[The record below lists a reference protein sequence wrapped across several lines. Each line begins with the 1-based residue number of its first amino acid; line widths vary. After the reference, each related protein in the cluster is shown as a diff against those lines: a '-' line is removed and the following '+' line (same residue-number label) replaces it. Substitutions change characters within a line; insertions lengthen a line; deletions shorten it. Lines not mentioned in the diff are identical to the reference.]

1 MSDLEST
8 TKLRLTTTEELL
20 RAVELGI
27 VDKTEARSMLGLGV
41 KRGRSARV
49 QPRAGGRFSKSDRVL
64 PFNRF
69 SGQAKRVMV
78 RAQETAQAEDR
89 TTVNTLDLLLAL
101 ASSAESSSSGR
112 VLADLAIDEVKIVA
126 TAGSLSASPETVV
139 EGIGPTAEL
148 KRVVERAFQLI
159 EYPEDIGT
167 EHLLLA
173 MAGED
178 GIAGAVLGGLGLSD
192 RVLRDEIARSSR
204 PRHR

>member
-1 MSDLEST
+1 MNDLEDT
-8 TKLRLTTTEELL
+8 TGLRLTTTEELL

-27 VDKTEARSMLGLGV
+27 VDKTEARSMLGLAV
-41 KRGRSARV
+41 KRGRFAKV
-49 QPRAGGRFSKSDRVL
+49 QPRSAGRFSRSDRVL

-69 SGQAKRVMV
+69 SGQAKRAMV
-78 RAQETAQAEDR
+78 HAQETAQAEDR
-89 TTVNTLDLLLAL
+89 TTINTLDMLLAL
-101 ASSAESSSSGR
+101 ASTADFRSGGI
-112 VLADLAIDEVKIVA
+112 LAGLEIDEAKIVA
-126 TAGSLSASPETVV
+126 AAGSISASPETVV

-173 MAGED
+173 LAGED

-192 RVLRDEIARSSR
+192 KVLRDEIARSSR